1 MAPSDLVLNKYRL
14 GERIAVGGM
23 GELHL
28 AKSTEGKTAVIKALL
43 PHLATDPQM
52 VAQFLDE
59 ARLASKLRHP
69 NLVHVFEFGQ
79 WGSTWVLAMEFIDG
93 FDAGQVLRRS
103 SRQGLAIP
111 WQVAVSICSDAAMGL
126 QFAHELSDGGKKLNL
141 IHRDVSPQ
149 NILVGRD
156 GRSRVLDFGIA
167 DSVDK
172 STRTATGVVKG
183 KLAYMAPEQAR
194 SEDLTAAVDQFALG
208 LVLWELLTGKR
219 AFDANNDVML
229 LKLAIAG
236 EVGKPSAV
244 MPSVP
249 ANVEAV
255 VLRMLKPLAAE
266 RYANCRDVHLALRG
280 LLSGDPH
287 ETVRGF
293 VAQLKNEEM
302 QLPEGFL
309 LKRTPKSNE
318 VNETPASGNSGA
330 SMNTPLI
337 PTPSPPRGF
346 SELTPRTPK
355 SGPGGTATPAK
366 PGTPPAGSLKT
377 PHLDQYLAGLPN
389 GFESYPQMQQKGSI
403 VHSFLDGVPI
413 HQHLAGL
420 PAPVAE
426 LARRPPPP
434 SAWISEVQAFGLFLA
449 CADLCFPNSD
459 AWVEFAYRANKKII
473 EGPLYAMLFRMLGVK
488 RIVKVVAGRWD
499 QFHRGTSLSVVKF
512 DEHEGLL
519 RLEGPPNGTPLVV
532 AQAHGTAVRAT
543 VEIVGA
549 KNVSVKCT
557 ASSPTTFDYVCTWT
571 D

>member
-1 MAPSDLVLNKYRL
+1 MAPSELVLNKYRL

-79 WGSTWVLAMEFIDG
+79 WGSTWVLAMEFVDG

-103 SRQGLAIP
+103 NRQGLPIP

-126 QFAHELSDGGKKLNL
+126 QFAHELSDGGKKLDL

-194 SEDLTAAVDQFALG
+194 SEELTASVDQFALG

-219 AFDANNDVML
+219 AFEGNNDVTL

-244 MPSVP
+244 VASVP

-255 VLRMLKPLAAE
+255 VMRMLKPNASE
-266 RYANCRDVHLALRG
+266 RYANCRDVHLALRS

-287 ETVRGF
+287 ETVRSF
-293 VAQLKNEEM
+293 VAQLKTEEM

-318 VNETPASGNSGA
+318 VSATPPSGNT
-330 SMNTPLI
+330 TPFI
-337 PTPSPPRGF
+337 PTPSP
-346 SELTPRTPK
+346 RTPAAKTPGANAK
-355 SGPGGTATPAK
+355 SGTPAVA
-366 PGTPPAGSLKT
+366 PHPGSLKT
-377 PHLDQYLAGLPN
+377 PLLDKYLAGLPN
-389 GFESYPQMQQKGSI
+389 GFESYPEMQQKGSI

-426 LARRPPPP
+426 LARRPPLP
-434 SAWISEVQAFGLFLA
+434 SAWISEVKAFSLFLA
-449 CADLCFPNSD
+449 CADLCFPTSD

-512 DEHEGLL
+512 EEHQGLL
-519 RLEGPPNGTPLVV
+519 RLDGPAYGTPLVV

-549 KNVSVKCT
+549 KNVSVQCT